1 VKQPAMEWRPG
12 LGFWLL
18 RTETPMDLRQVLA
31 IRDWML
37 KIQDG
42 RRAGLMPG
50 DMRDDLDASVVALRE
65 GRIQQWAAGP
75 GMDGRGEITVFGATT
90 GTGKTFMD
98 MGA

>member
-1 VKQPAMEWRPG
+1 MEWRPG

>member
-1 VKQPAMEWRPG
+1 MKQPAMEWRPG

-18 RTETPMDLRQVLA
+18 RTESPMDLRQVMA

-50 DMRDDLDASVVALRE
+50 DVRDDLDASVVALRE
-65 GRIQQWAAGP
+65 GRIRQWAAGP
-75 GMDGRGEITVFGATT
+75 NMDGRGEIAVFAANR
-90 GTGKTFMD
+90 GTGKTIID
-98 MGA
+98 LGA

>member
-1 VKQPAMEWRPG
+1 MKQPAMEWRPG

-18 RTETPMDLRQVLA
+18 RTETPLSARHVA
-31 IRDWML
+31 ACKAFML
-37 KIQDG
+37 KIQAG
-42 RRAGLMPG
+42 RRIGLMPG
-50 DMRDDLDASVVALRE
+50 DVRDDLDASVRALNE
-65 GRIQQWAAGP
+65 NRIQQWAAGP